1 MRKLLALVL
10 VLCLITTVL
19 SVPAFATEEIVPPAE
34 GTVLRITGENRLGS
48 KTVIDE
54 FKNFKDGWNKA
65 MTIAENSRKNGYTRI
80 IVDIYEDWTAVDGE
94 FSNDGDGFS
103 YDAILFPEDVC
114 VTLNLN
120 GHTINR
126 AMTTWEYNGEVM
138 CVEEDANVI
147 INDGTITGGWSAN
160 GAGGIHIHD
169 DAYVTLNN
177 VHIVGN
183 IADDDDGGGI
193 AVYDGATL
201 VMNGGSLRDN
211 AIDGSGAFTSN
222 PDSAA
227 KGGAIYTEDSKV
239 VLNNVEIKNNQSRTS
254 YNVGAA
260 IAGYDSDITLTN
272 CIVDGNG
279 IYDEANNV
287 YAAHSIFFLDGC
299 KLQAQNTN
307 FTNNGHFL
315 DYKGFLGFGEHFIS
329 SMFYLFDDTTITM
342 DNCTIENNE
351 TAIVFNENG
360 GSGYGRLYIT
370 DVTIVNNKSCVITA
384 ELVCYY
390 SHDSFFRNCTVNNN
404 ENIKV
409 GAKSYYDFDNMYLTF
424 TFYDCD
430 LGDSTFDSESEVVFV
445 STTPE
450 ETTPL
455 ETLPTATTPISN
467 LENGKF
473 DENEADASALG
484 IDPSLDD
491 ASGKKLGSM
500 FGDGSLSMLMSLAAL
515 AVSVAA
521 LGVAI
526 TSGKKKAAAKPQN
539 EE

>member
-1 MRKLLALVL
+1 M
-10 VLCLITTVL
+10 
-19 SVPAFATEEIVPPAE
+19 
-34 GTVLRITGENRLGS
+34 LRITGENRLGS
-48 KTVIDE
+48 KAVIDE
-54 FKNFKDGWNKA
+54 FKNFKDGWNMA

-138 CVEEDANVI
+138 CVEENAYVI

-169 DAYVTLNN
+169 DAYV
-177 VHIVGN
+177 
-183 IADDDDGGGI
+183 
-193 AVYDGATL
+193 
-201 VMNGGSLRDN
+201 
-211 AIDGSGAFTSN
+211 
-222 PDSAA
+222 
-227 KGGAIYTEDSKV
+227 
-239 VLNNVEIKNNQSRTS
+239 
-254 YNVGAA
+254 
-260 IAGYDSDITLTN
+260 TLTN

-299 KLQAQNTN
+299 KLQAKNTN

-315 DYKGFLGFGEHFIS
+315 DYKGFLGLGEHFIS

-342 DNCTIENNE
+342 NNCTIENNE

-409 GAKSYYDFDNMYLTF
+409 DAKSYYDFDNMYLTF

-455 ETLPTATTPISN
+455 ETLPTATIPISN
-467 LENGKF
+467 LEKGKI
-473 DENEADASALG
+473 DEVEADASALG
-484 IDPSLDD
+484 IDTSLDD